1 MEDQRH
7 PAANNLAVEAHYPY
21 GEHLNDQPTYPGA
34 EGQSQTPPTQSPL
47 QGSVATATAR
57 IQVIIE
63 AAEKAAAGIIDDAE
77 AQAQRYLEESRV
89 RADSIADQR
98 AGEISAI
105 SDDLIR
111 QAETV
116 KRQSDELIQ
125 ALGQAKRQV
134 NERFADEAAPPAPAS
149 AVPPP
154 IEPPQFSAPLPEEP
168 EFEPEPEPVRLK
180 PLGPAPEP
188 AMPPLEALPSEPP
201 EPTAP
206 AAEEGEDMPVQSLPD
221 RPPVAFESVPPPVAS
236 SPPEVETPP
245 VAEPSIDPETEREA
259 PVPPPPGPRAP
270 GAPPSDGA
278 RLLAT
283 QMAVA
288 GSSRAE
294 IESRLQNE
302 FGIWDAGPMLDAIL
316 GREG

>member
-1 MEDQRH
+1 M
-7 PAANNLAVEAHYPY
+7 
-21 GEHLNDQPTYPGA
+21 
-34 EGQSQTPPTQSPL
+34 
-47 QGSVATATAR
+47 ATATAR

-77 AQAQRYLEESRV
+77 AQARRYLEESRT

-98 AGEISAI
+98 AQEMSALTD
-105 SDDLIR
+105 SLIQ

-125 ALGQAKRQV
+125 ALDQAKQQV
-134 NERFADEAAPPAPAS
+134 HERFGEEPALPVEPAP
-149 AVPPP
+149 
-154 IEPPQFSAPLPEEP
+154 IHH
-168 EFEPEPEPVRLK
+168 LK
-180 PLGPAPEP
+180 PVEP
-188 AMPPLEALPSEPP
+188 QADFPIEALPPQAADLPLEEASPQTGAEPLP
-201 EPTAP
+201 
-206 AAEEGEDMPVQSLPD
+206 MP
-221 RPPVAFESVPPPVAS
+221 PPVSVPPPSSEPAAS
-236 SPPEVETPP
+236 VEEP
-245 VAEPSIDPETEREA
+245 VAPEEPSLVSGPPAHESA
-259 PVPPPPGPRAP
+259 PPPPPAASRPA